1 MDRIRRSSRP
11 AGCGSEEETSVSW
24 MDRQRQTDTYP
35 RQKDTI
41 CLLHVDHSVQAG
53 GLSMGKCNANAILQV
68 WLTSSFHLVDE
79 VAWLLAVSDVVDSKE
94 TPISP
99 VVSET
104 SGFRTGSVEKSE
116 SVLLRDRGH
125 LSVSDRF
132 VMRTTS
138 PLLVLFFVSV
148 ATAAKKTL
156 CRDRDMNCYVW
167 VARNAT
173 QCGVD
178 SLVTENCPKACHM
191 CGPKEIEPKYDLRR
205 VPDNLQRIAFLI
217 GRWRSEFGGKAVFPT
232 IPKIAFLIGRWR
244 SEFGGKAVF
253 PTIPKFTYG
262 EELDISLS
270 KDGKGLPTLNYTAFA
285 WDVNDMV
292 ELHQENGFIT
302 VKNGT
307 NLVSMTTVMSNG
319 FSAVEEGEEEGNS
332 IKFFMRRIGRISFS
346 RDLPVRRMIRD
357 WILLDENHLE
367 SRLSM
372 ATITHRMMDHTSII
386 YTRIYP

>member
-1 MDRIRRSSRP
+1 
-11 AGCGSEEETSVSW
+11 
-24 MDRQRQTDTYP
+24 
-35 RQKDTI
+35 
-41 CLLHVDHSVQAG
+41 
-53 GLSMGKCNANAILQV
+53 
-68 WLTSSFHLVDE
+68 
-79 VAWLLAVSDVVDSKE
+79 
-94 TPISP
+94 
-99 VVSET
+99 
-104 SGFRTGSVEKSE
+104 
-116 SVLLRDRGH
+116 
-125 LSVSDRF
+125 
-132 VMRTTS
+132 MRATF
-138 PLLVLFFVSV
+138 LLVALFCASLV
-148 ATAAKKTL
+148 AAKKKTT

-178 SLVTENCPKACHM
+178 PLVTENCPKACYM
-191 CGPKEIEPKYDLRR
+191 CGPEDVDPKYDLRR
-205 VPDNLQRIAFLI
+205 VPDNLQR
-217 GRWRSEFGGKAVFPT
+217 V
-232 IPKIAFLIGRWR
+232 AFLIGRWR

-262 EELDISLS
+262 EQIDISLS

-307 NLVSMTTVMSNG
+307 NVVSMTTVMSNG
-319 FSAVEEGEEEGNS
+319 FAAVEEGEEDGNS

-386 YTRIYP
+386 YTKIYP

>member
-1 MDRIRRSSRP
+1 MRDAMFFRSS
-11 AGCGSEEETSVSW
+11 
-24 MDRQRQTDTYP
+24 
-35 RQKDTI
+35 
-41 CLLHVDHSVQAG
+41 LL
-53 GLSMGKCNANAILQV
+53 IF
-68 WLTSSFHLVDE
+68 LT
-79 VAWLLAVSDVVDSKE
+79 LA
-94 TPISP
+94 
-99 VVSET
+99 
-104 SGFRTGSVEKSE
+104 F
-116 SVLLRDRGH
+116 
-125 LSVSDRF
+125 
-132 VMRTTS
+132 
-138 PLLVLFFVSV
+138 
-148 ATAAKKTL
+148 TADGTKNQI
-156 CRDRDMNCYVW
+156 CRDRDMNCYLW
-167 VARNAT
+167 VAKNSS

-178 SLVTENCPKACHM
+178 TIVTDNCPKACYM
-191 CGPKEIEPKYDLRR
+191 CGPKEVEPKYDLRR

-217 GRWRSEFGGKAVFPT
+217 GK
-232 IPKIAFLIGRWR
+232 WR

-302 VKNGT
+302 MKNGS
-307 NLVSMTTVMSNG
+307 NVVSMTTVMSNG
-319 FSAVEEGEEEGNS
+319 FAVVEEGEEENNS
-332 IKFFMRRIGRISFS
+332 VKFFMRRIGRISFS

-386 YTRIYP
+386 YKRIYP